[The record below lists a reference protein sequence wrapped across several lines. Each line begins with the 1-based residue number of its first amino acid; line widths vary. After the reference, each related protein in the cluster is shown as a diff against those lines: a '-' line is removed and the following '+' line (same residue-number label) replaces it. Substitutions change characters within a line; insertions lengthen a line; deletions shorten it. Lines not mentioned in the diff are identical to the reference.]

1 MTQRHKSNPKVAID
15 ELEKLRLDK
24 WLWAARFFKKRGLA
38 SEEITGGK
46 VHVNGERS
54 KPARAIKVGDRL
66 KITKGIYTWEVVVDA
81 LDDKRRTAI
90 EAQILYTELE
100 TSKKA
105 RQALSD
111 ERKRHIMAPSPKKK
125 PDKRD
130 RRRLK
135 EVRERGG
142 Q

>member
-1 MTQRHKSNPKVAID
+1 MTQRHKSNPKVD
-15 ELEKLRLDK
+15 VPSLDKLRLDK
-24 WLWAARFFKKRGLA
+24 WLWAARFFKNRGMA
-38 SEEITGGK
+38 TDEINGGK

-54 KPARAIKVGDRL
+54 KPARAIKVGDRV
-66 KITKGIYTWEVVVDA
+66 KITKGIYTWEVIVQA
-81 LDDKRRTAI
+81 LDDKRRTAA
-90 EAQILYTELE
+90 EAQTLYTELE
-100 TSKKA
+100 ASEMA
-105 RQALSD
+105 RKVLSD
-111 ERKRHIMAPSPKKK
+111 ERRLHIMAPSPIKR

>member
-1 MTQRHKSNPKVAID
+1 MTQRHKSNPKVDSAG
-15 ELEKLRLDK
+15 LEKLRLDK
-24 WLWAARFFKKRGLA
+24 WLWAARFFKNRGMA
-38 SEEITGGK
+38 TDEINGGK

-54 KPARAIKVGDRL
+54 KPARAIKAGDTL
-66 KITKGIYTWEVVVDA
+66 KITKGIYTWEVIVVS
-81 LDDKRRTAI
+81 LTDKRRTA
-90 EAQILYTELE
+90 EQAQALYVELE
-100 TSKKA
+100 SSEVA
-105 RQALSD
+105 RKLLSD
-111 ERKRHIMAPSPKKK
+111 ERRLHIMAPSPKNR

>member
-1 MTQRHKSNPKVAID
+1 MTQRHKSNPSVDASGF
-15 ELEKLRLDK
+15 EKLRLDK
-24 WLWAARFFKKRGLA
+24 WLWAARFFKNRGMA
-38 SEEITGGK
+38 TDEINGGK

-54 KPARAIKVGDRL
+54 KPARAIKIGDTV
-66 KITKGIYTWEVVVDA
+66 KITKGIYTWEVIVQG
-81 LDDKRRTAI
+81 LTDKRRTAT
-90 EAQILYTELE
+90 EAQTLYAETEASE
-100 TSKKA
+100 AA
-105 RQALSD
+105 RKLLSD
-111 ERKRHIMAPSPKKK
+111 ERRLHIMAPSPKNR